1 MSKHP
6 KLAELEYLFAQGD
19 EVCFSG
25 REYEEKTGAALPKNN
40 DYIMKRSALMR
51 WADENGYIVAD
62 VQENAV
68 IEKIITLKKK

>member
-1 MSKHP
+1 MPKHP
-6 KLAELEYLFAQGD
+6 KLTELEYLFEQGD

-25 REYEEKTGAALPKNN
+25 REYEEKTGAPLPK
-40 DYIMKRSALMR
+40 DKSYIMKGSALMR
-51 WADENGYIVAD
+51 WAGENGYVIAD